1 MKDVQDL
8 EAMFADAGFSAFA
21 RKLSQE
27 DIVSEALDLWAKDLK
42 EGK

>member
-21 RKLSQE
+21 RKLSH
-27 DIVSEALDLWAKDLK
+27 EALDLWSKDLMK
-42 EGK
+42 K